1 MCQSGTYQVCISQLG
16 LGPCGSSE
24 KAAHSYLGVWKDD
37 QEVSRERGRGRE
49 SKAKEKAQKH
59 GGRMTGVDLTTAE
72 MQTWGKLKHGEQE
85 CEGGSKGEAA
95 EVGWTGAQSL
105 GATKEP

>member
-1 MCQSGTYQVCISQLG
+1 
-16 LGPCGSSE
+16 
-24 KAAHSYLGVWKDD
+24 
-37 QEVSRERGRGRE
+37 
-49 SKAKEKAQKH
+49 
-59 GGRMTGVDLTTAE
+59 MTGVDSTTAQ

-85 CEGGSKGEAA
+85 CEGGSKGEAG